1 MLVITG
7 SPGVGKHSI
16 ARIIAKKLGL
26 KLIDINSIA
35 LKNNAVISKD
45 KSGYV
50 VDIKKLSSILRKEI
64 KKDCLVVGHLAPYV
78 LKARNTSLVAV
89 IRRSPYELKK
99 VYAKRGYDREKI
111 MDNVS
116 SEVIGICLYDSIK
129 RFGEGRVAEFDST
142 GKKPEKLT
150 GEIISVI
157 NRELEGSVGKVDWL
171 SLIVKN
177 NDLQR
182 FFEYP

>member
-7 SPGVGKHSI
+7 SPGVGKHTI
-16 ARIIAKKLGL
+16 AKIIAKKLGL
-26 KLIDINSIA
+26 KLIDINSAAI
-35 LKNNAVISKD
+35 KNNAIMSKD

-50 VDIKKLSSILRKEI
+50 VDIKKLSLIMRKKI

-78 LKARNTSLVAV
+78 LKKSDPSLVAV

-99 VYAKRGYDREKI
+99 VYAKRGYDQQKV

-116 SEVIGICLYDSIK
+116 SEVIGICFYDTIK
-129 RFGEGRVAEFDST
+129 RFGERKVAEFDST
-142 GKKPEKLT
+142 GKKSEKVAS
-150 GEIISVI
+150 EIISVF
-157 NRELEGSVGKVDWL
+157 NGEVKSPVSKVDWL